1 MPEPR
6 SLKRVERYREL
17 RALGFDPIQARRF
30 RDWSGKRIQLT
41 IAREQRRISR
51 KPVQLRTSDESFRL
65 SRIQSRNRRQTQIQQ
80 QARLSSRQERW
91 EQFAEFSKTRNWPSE
106 FLRRIRQINVRA
118 GKESADDGYGYRR
131 FYFEYVERLD
141 IQESLDIAERG
152 DSEIRFLT
160 NKPLVAG
167 RPNLRALLRSPKAG
181 AA

>member
-51 KPVQLRTSDESFRL
+51 KPIQLRTTDESFRL
-65 SRIQSRNRRQTQIQQ
+65 SRIQSRNRQQTQIQQ

-91 EQFAEFSKTRNWPSE
+91 EQFADFSENRNWPPE
-106 FLRRIRQINVRA
+106 FLRRIRQINERA
-118 GKESADDGYGYRR
+118 GLSIDDGFGYRR
-131 FYFEYVERLD
+131 FYYEYVERLD
-141 IQESLDIAERG
+141 IQESLDLAERG

-160 NKPLVAG
+160 NRPLVAG

>member
-6 SLKRVERYREL
+6 NLKRVERYREL
-17 RALGFDPIQARRF
+17 RALGFDATQARRF

-51 KPVQLRTSDESFRL
+51 KPIQLRTADESFRL
-65 SRIQSRNRRQTQIQQ
+65 SRIQSRNRQQTQIQQ
-80 QARLSSRQERW
+80 QTRLSSRQERW
-91 EQFAEFSKTRNWPSE
+91 EEFAEFSENRNWPSE
-106 FLRRIRQINVRA
+106 FLRRIRQINERA
-118 GKESADDGYGYRR
+118 GLSIDDGFGYRR
-131 FYFEYVERLD
+131 FYYEYVERLD
-141 IQESLDIAERG
+141 IQESLDLAERG

-160 NKPLVAG
+160 NRPLVAG